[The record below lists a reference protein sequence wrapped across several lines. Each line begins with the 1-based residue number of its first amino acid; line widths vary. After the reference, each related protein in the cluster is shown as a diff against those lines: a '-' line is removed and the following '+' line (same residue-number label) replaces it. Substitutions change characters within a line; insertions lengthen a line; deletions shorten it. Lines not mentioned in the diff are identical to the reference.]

1 MQFLEEHLPHSA
13 RDRVSTAAPD
23 GIYQLLKVQLK
34 DMIFQ
39 SEIESSE
46 LWNLLFSGAELS
58 PLLVFPTCQRERE
71 RFPLLQGGAI

>member
-1 MQFLEEHLPHSA
+1 MQFLEEHLPQSA
-13 RDRVSTAAPD
+13 RVRGSRAAPD
-23 GIYQLLKVQLK
+23 GIYQLLKMQPK

-71 RFPLLQGGAI
+71 RFPLLQGGAN